1 MGFLNNILGSKPKY
15 PDLTEDNP
23 LADKVEQVKAPL
35 QTLMEQVKD
44 PIEIVPADSYTYVFI
59 GKPPK
64 KFGIA
69 WIKGGELS
77 NFQQLA
83 KDRGIGA
90 AQMVDISAKLGSAYE
105 QHSDGQRYSATVA
118 GREVVVTPSTELTRK
133 VDQIIGE
140 VIN

>member
-15 PDLTEDNP
+15 PDLPDDNP
-23 LADKVEQVKAPL
+23 LAGKVEQVKAPL
-35 QTLMEQVKD
+35 QTLMGQVKD

-59 GKPPK
+59 GKQTK

-77 NFQQLA
+77 NLQQLA
-83 KDRGIGA
+83 KDRGIAA
-90 AQMVDISAKLGSAYE
+90 AQMVAISEKLGSAYE
-105 QHSDGQRYSATVA
+105 QHSDSQRYSATIA